1 MTSKISFSKLIKEDI
16 KKRAWLLLLSITIF
30 IIIIPVL
37 TAIKIEGALP
47 GGVSSSSETWREVQT
62 WFLSEMGFS
71 NIYMWSAIILGGVL
85 SGITSFSYLHSK
97 NQIDF
102 YHSFPIKRETW
113 YFVNYIGGVIQIVVP
128 YIIGYILLLAI
139 GIVKGVASPQLF
151 HQSSV
156 IMGMM
161 VLVFLLV
168 YGTTALAMII
178 TGKLLVGILG
188 TLIFF
193 SWGSVIVALKNY
205 IMLQIF
211 ENYMTEEMVTGFLEN
226 MKEGGGWYSPI
237 LMYDKIRQYYELGKP
252 MFPLVMVLIF
262 VIALIFLLGLFA
274 FKKRKM
280 ENVGKA
286 IVYSKLESI
295 VQIVITV
302 SAGVFFS
309 VIVSSQNQTRGMK
322 NGWLYGIAVV
332 SVVIVYGIISFIYN
346 GDVRILF
353 EKKIPFFLSMGITLV
368 VLTVF
373 QFDILGYDEYVPEK
387 DKIETM
393 AIDSYDANYLLN
405 YRGLWDNRSYKEHL
419 VKLKTTQFEP
429 MYSLIKDTL
438 KEGSKPNA
446 ENTTVNIGYYLKNG
460 RKIYRKY
467 QVNREKLLLCLDRAM
482 TDENYK
488 REILKI
494 GEIDADEKSSVSFEN
509 IRSENIPVKLNE
521 TERELLYDQYYKDME
536 KYPLSD
542 ILDGEIIGRLY
553 YKSKKDE
560 RVLYVFK
567 EYKDFISVLSQY
579 CEVPDKITQQEVT
592 SITVE
597 DFRDSDNLK
606 EITVQATEKEKIQ
619 SILDSLSYTEMGSY
633 SGNIEPNVYVSI
645 ATEDDL
651 ISAFI
656 KKGKIPEFLK

>member
-1 MTSKISFSKLIKEDI
+1 
-16 KKRAWLLLLSITIF
+16 
-30 IIIIPVL
+30 
-37 TAIKIEGALP
+37 
-47 GGVSSSSETWREVQT
+47 
-62 WFLSEMGFS
+62 
-71 NIYMWSAIILGGVL
+71 
-85 SGITSFSYLHSK
+85 
-97 NQIDF
+97 
-102 YHSFPIKRETW
+102 
-113 YFVNYIGGVIQIVVP
+113 
-128 YIIGYILLLAI
+128 
-139 GIVKGVASPQLF
+139 
-151 HQSSV
+151 
-156 IMGMM
+156 
-161 VLVFLLV
+161 
-168 YGTTALAMII
+168 
-178 TGKLLVGILG
+178 
-188 TLIFF
+188 
-193 SWGSVIVALKNY
+193 
-205 IMLQIF
+205 
-211 ENYMTEEMVTGFLEN
+211 
-226 MKEGGGWYSPI
+226 
-237 LMYDKIRQYYELGKP
+237 
-252 MFPLVMVLIF
+252 
-262 VIALIFLLGLFA
+262 
-274 FKKRKM
+274 
-280 ENVGKA
+280 
-286 IVYSKLESI
+286 
-295 VQIVITV
+295 
-302 SAGVFFS
+302 
-309 VIVSSQNQTRGMK
+309 
-322 NGWLYGIAVV
+322 
-332 SVVIVYGIISFIYN
+332 
-346 GDVRILF
+346 
-353 EKKIPFFLSMGITLV
+353 
-368 VLTVF
+368 
-373 QFDILGYDEYVPEK
+373 
-387 DKIETM
+387 M

-509 IRSENIPVKLNE
+509 IRSENLPVKLNE

-542 ILDGEIIGRLY
+542 ILAGEIIGRLY